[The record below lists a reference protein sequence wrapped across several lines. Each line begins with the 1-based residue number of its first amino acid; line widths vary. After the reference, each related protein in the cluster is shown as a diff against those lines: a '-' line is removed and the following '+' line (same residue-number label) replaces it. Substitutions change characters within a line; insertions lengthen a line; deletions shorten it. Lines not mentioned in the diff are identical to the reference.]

1 MDAGI
6 AVEFDHPHLLL
17 QKRNGYL
24 SEMVKRTGPGMAETL
39 SRIAKEVCAK

>member
-1 MDAGI
+1 MEAGS

-24 SEMVKRTGPGMAETL
+24 SEMVKRTGPGMAEALTK
-39 SRIAKEVCAK
+39 IAKEVYLD